1 MYYRGGIWCIRNA
14 LLLIITLPQVVNFSL
29 GISPTKCFLQQVVM
43 EAAVME
49 AAATTTGAK
58 PE

>member
-14 LLLIITLPQVVNFSL
+14 LLLILTLNFSL